1 MIADLLES
9 EAVAERPRGKFPW
22 LLVAASVLL
31 IALLLY
37 VLFVGYLPAKQRV
50 AQLERE
56 LKTLYAREAELQ
68 SRLAQVDQRH
78 AVRDRQVTAL
88 PAGRA
93 PGARGGRAPP
103 PPVACARPHDSRTV
117 IARGGQGLSQG
128 AAPAGRRRHPFARTP
143 RCARR
148 AGRRGATA
156 PGPPG
161 AAP

>member
-50 AQLERE
+50 VQLERE

-78 AVRDRQVTAL
+78 AVRDRQLTAL
-88 PAGRA
+88 AAERDA
-93 PGARGGRAPP
+93 LVKRLE
-103 PPVACARPHDSRTV
+103 
-117 IARGGQGLSQG
+117 GLEREL
-128 AAPAGRRRHPFARTP
+128 AELRRRR
-143 RCARR
+143 
-148 AGRRGATA
+148 
-156 PGPPG
+156 
-161 AAP
+161 